1 MTATQGCG
9 FSEVIASLE
18 SELRSMKMAHEEVA
32 QDNKGCYNLI
42 RAKDREL
49 DAAAVHL
56 EQARA
61 VMIENKASPVGCST
75 HGASSSFRTFQESSI
90 SLSAVVSPVLRS
102 E

>member
-1 MTATQGCG
+1 MQGCG

-18 SELRSMKMAHEEVA
+18 SKLRSMKMAHTEMT
-32 QDNKGCYNLI
+32 QDNKACYNLI

-61 VMIENKASPVGCST
+61 IMVENKASP
-75 HGASSSFRTFQESSI
+75 FRC
-90 SLSAVVSPVLRS
+90 
-102 E
+102 